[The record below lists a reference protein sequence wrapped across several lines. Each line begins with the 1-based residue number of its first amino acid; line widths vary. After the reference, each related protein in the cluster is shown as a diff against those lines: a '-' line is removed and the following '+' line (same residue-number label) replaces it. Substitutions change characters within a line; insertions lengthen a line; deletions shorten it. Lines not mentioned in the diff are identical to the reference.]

1 MQQNKQEADMSKLP
15 IETDKAPGAVGPY
28 SQAIKTGNFLFCSG
42 QIGINPETKAL
53 VEGGVEA
60 QTEQIFKN
68 IKAVLAAAGATLQ
81 NVVKA
86 TVFLKDMGDFKKV
99 NEIYARQFEP
109 PFPARSA
116 VAVKTLPLDVDIEIE
131 VIAVVS

>member
-1 MQQNKQEADMSKLP
+1 MIKEAIS
-15 IETDKAPGAVGPY
+15 TTNAPEALGPY
-28 SQAIKTGNFLFCSG
+28 SQGVKTGNFLFLSG
-42 QIGINPETKAL
+42 QIGMDPATKQL

-60 QTEQIFKN
+60 QAEQIFKN
-68 IKAVLAAAGATLQ
+68 IAAVLKEGGATLD

-99 NEIYARQFEP
+99 NEIYARQFQK

-116 VAVKTLPLDVDIEIE
+116 VAVKELPLSVDIEIE
-131 VIAVVS
+131 VIAVLG

>member
-1 MQQNKQEADMSKLP
+1 MIKEAIS
-15 IETDKAPGAVGPY
+15 TTNAPEALGPY
-28 SQAIKTGNFLFCSG
+28 SQGVKTGNFLFLSG
-42 QIGINPETKAL
+42 QIGMDPVAKKL

-60 QTEQIFKN
+60 QAEQIFKN
-68 IKAVLAAAGATLQ
+68 IAAVLKEGGATLD

-99 NEIYARQFEP
+99 NEIYAQKFQK

-116 VAVKTLPLDVDIEIE
+116 VAVKELPLSVDIEIE
-131 VIAVVS
+131 VIAVLG

>member
-1 MQQNKQEADMSKLP
+1 MIKQS
-15 IETDKAPGAVGPY
+15 ISTQSAPGAVGPY
-28 SQAIKTGNFLFCSG
+28 SQAIKTGNFIFLSG
-42 QIGINPETKAL
+42 QIGMDPASAKV

-60 QTEQIFKN
+60 QAQQIFKN
-68 IKAVLAAAGATLQ
+68 IKAVLAAAGASID

-99 NEIYARQFEP
+99 NEIYASHFNP

-116 VAVKTLPLDVDIEIE
+116 VAVKDLPLSVDIEIE
-131 VIAVVS
+131 VIATL

>member
-1 MQQNKQEADMSKLP
+1 MNKQA
-15 IETDKAPGAVGPY
+15 IETANAPGAVGPY
-28 SQAIKTGNFLFCSG
+28 SQAVKTGNLLFLSG
-42 QIGINPETKAL
+42 QIGIDPAAGSL

-60 QTEQIFKN
+60 QAIQIFKN
-68 IKAVLAAAGATLQ
+68 IKAVLEAAGVAMQ

-99 NEIYARQFEP
+99 NEIYAGQFER

-116 VAVKTLPLDVDIEIE
+116 VAVKELPLSVDIEIE
-131 VIAVVS
+131 VIASL